1 MEEADTTE
9 RVASL
14 SCKPFNFSTATAIH
28 EEVLVVVI
36 GSVVAVV
43 LIVWDTTVLVVVLRC

>member
-14 SCKPFNFSTATAIH
+14 SCKPFNFSVATAIH
-28 EEVLVVVI
+28 EEEEVFVVF

-43 LIVWDTTVLVVVLRC
+43 LIVWDTVVLVVFPW